1 MPKSKI
7 IAIALGVYLIIMV
20 AGGASYYAY
29 SLQNKP
35 VVAEKSVAA
44 PAPKKESASPKEE
57 PPQPTETK
65 KAIETPTEDDKD
77 NILKTLTED
86 TVNGITYYHYKKE
99 KQPPSGIYLYPSVA
113 ESNTKCDLRLEVYYF
128 YSIDDA
134 KQTAWIF
141 GDRADIDS
149 GNKSTT
155 LILSPKGLVKHMA
168 KDASY
173 LSESHTITLKKS
185 EIGVMRDIAANGGGT
200 ITYYKI
206 GGKAR
211 TEHISRED
219 ARRLRDTIKLY
230 DIINAE
236 YE

>member
-7 IAIALGVYLIIMV
+7 IAIALGVYLVIMV

-35 VVAEKSVAA
+35 VVAEKNVTA
-44 PAPKKESASPKEE
+44 PVKKESAPSEEETPK
-57 PPQPTETK
+57 PVETK
-65 KAIETPTEDDKD
+65 KAIETPPKDEKD

-99 KQPPSGIYLYPSVA
+99 KQMPSGIYLYPSVA
-113 ESNTKCDLRLEVYYF
+113 EGDTKCDLRLEVYYF

-173 LSESHTITLKKS
+173 LSESHTITLKQS
-185 EIGVMRDIAANGGGT
+185 EIAVMRDIAANGGGT

-206 GGKAR
+206 GGKSR

-219 ARRLRDTIKLY
+219 ARRLRDTVKLY